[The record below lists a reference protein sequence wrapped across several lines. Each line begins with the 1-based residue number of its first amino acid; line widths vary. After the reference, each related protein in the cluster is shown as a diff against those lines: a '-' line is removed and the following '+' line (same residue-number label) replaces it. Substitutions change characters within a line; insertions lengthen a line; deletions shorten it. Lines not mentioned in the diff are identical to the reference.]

1 MFDRSILS
9 RSVHCLKDEED
20 GPLILRV
27 KHVLQ
32 FCKDLDTL
40 FQELLCSRFVF
51 GGYFA
56 SIAGTDIL
64 KSKFFPSVT
73 RYGLMNFFD
82 RSMISFFFILLV
94 GN

>member
-1 MFDRSILS
+1 M
-9 RSVHCLKDEED
+9 
-20 GPLILRV
+20 ILRV

-40 FQELLCSRFVF
+40 FQEFLCSWFVF
-51 GGYFA
+51 GGYVA
-56 SIAGTDIL
+56 STAGIDIL
-64 KSKFFPSVT
+64 SRNFFPSVT

-82 RSMISFFFILLV
+82 RSMISFFFILLI